1 MDAKDW
7 NSRYDQTDL
16 MWSQGPNQWIEQVT
30 ANLPPGR
37 ALDLAAGEGRNAIWL
52 ADRGWE
58 ATALD
63 FSAVALDRASR
74 IASERLGDG
83 AARFSTRCED
93 LFSYSP
99 ELRAYDLVIVVYLQV
114 AANQRTRVLRAAA
127 EAVAPGGTL
136 VVTAHDPEN
145 ALRGHGGPQ
154 DPAVLY
160 SAADVSTDI
169 DGAGLTV
176 QRAELVTRVVTTPD
190 GEREALDCLVV
201 ATRPRI

>member
-7 NSRYDQTDL
+7 DSRYDQTDL

-30 ANLPPGR
+30 AELPPGK

-52 ADRGWE
+52 ASRGWE

-63 FSAVALDRASR
+63 FSAVALERASR
-74 IASERLGDG
+74 IASERLGEG
-83 AARFSTRCED
+83 APRFSTKCED
-93 LFSYSP
+93 LFTYSP
-99 ELRAYDLVIVVYLQV
+99 DPRAYDLVIVVYLQV
-114 AANQRTRVLRAAA
+114 AANQRTRVMRAAA

-136 VVTAHDPEN
+136 VVTAHDTEN
-145 ALRGHGGPQ
+145 AAAGHGGPQ

-160 SAADVSTDI
+160 SAADVTADI

-201 ATRPRI
+201 ATRPIR

>member
-7 NSRYDQTDL
+7 DSRYDQTDL

-30 ANLPPGR
+30 AELPPGK

-52 ADRGWE
+52 ASRGWE

-63 FSAVALDRASR
+63 FSAVALERAAR

-83 AARFSTRCED
+83 ATRFTTQCED
-93 LFSYSP
+93 LFTYSP
-99 ELRAYDLVIVVYLQV
+99 DPRAYDLVIVVYLQV
-114 AANQRTRVLRAAA
+114 AANQRTRVMRAAA

-136 VVTAHDPEN
+136 VVTAHDTEN
-145 ALRGHGGPQ
+145 AAAGHGGPQ

-160 SAADVSTDI
+160 SSADVTADI

-201 ATRPRI
+201 ATRPIR

>member
-7 NSRYDQTDL
+7 DSRYDQTDL

-30 ANLPPGR
+30 AELPPGK

-52 ADRGWE
+52 ASRGWE

-63 FSAVALDRASR
+63 FSAVALERAAR

-83 AARFSTRCED
+83 ATRVTTQCED
-93 LFSYSP
+93 LFTYSP
-99 ELRAYDLVIVVYLQV
+99 EPRAYDLVIVVYLQV
-114 AANQRTRVLRAAA
+114 AANQRTRVMRAAA

-136 VVTAHDPEN
+136 VVTAHDTEN
-145 ALRGHGGPQ
+145 AARGHGGPQ

-160 SAADVSTDI
+160 AAAGVTAGI
-169 DGAGLTV
+169 EGAGLTV
-176 QRAELVTRVVTTPD
+176 QRAELVARVFTTPD
-190 GEREALDCLVV
+190 GEREALACLVV
-201 ATRPRI
+201 ATRPVY

>member
-7 NSRYDQTDL
+7 DSRYDQTDL

-30 ANLPPGR
+30 AELPPGM

-52 ADRGWE
+52 ASRGWE

-63 FSAVALDRASR
+63 FSTVALERAAR

-83 AARFSTRCED
+83 ATRFTTQCED
-93 LFSYSP
+93 LFTYSP
-99 ELRAYDLVIVVYLQV
+99 DPRAYDLVIVVYLQV
-114 AANQRTRVLRAAA
+114 AANQRTRVMRAAA

-136 VVTAHDPEN
+136 VVTAHDTEN
-145 ALRGHGGPQ
+145 AAAGHGGPQ

-160 SAADVSTDI
+160 SAADVTADI

-201 ATRPRI
+201 ATRPMN

>member
-7 NSRYDQTDL
+7 DSRYDQTDL

-30 ANLPPGR
+30 AELPPGK

-52 ADRGWE
+52 ASRGWE

-63 FSAVALDRASR
+63 FSAVALERAAR

-83 AARFSTRCED
+83 AARFSTQCED
-93 LFSYSP
+93 LFTYSP
-99 ELRAYDLVIVVYLQV
+99 DPRAYDLVIVVYLQV

-127 EAVAPGGTL
+127 EAVAPGGML
-136 VVTAHDPEN
+136 VVTAHDTEN
-145 ALRGHGGPQ
+145 AARGHGGPQ

-160 SAADVSTDI
+160 SAGDVTVDI
-169 DGAGLTV
+169 DGSGLSV

-201 ATRPRI
+201 ATRPMN

>member
-7 NSRYDQTDL
+7 DSRYEQTDL

-30 ANLPPGR
+30 AELPPGK

-52 ADRGWE
+52 ASRGWE

-83 AARFSTRCED
+83 AARFSTLCED
-93 LFSYSP
+93 LFTYTP
-99 ELRAYDLVIVVYLQV
+99 QPGAYDLVIVVYLQV
-114 AANQRTRVLRAAA
+114 AADQRTRVLRAAA

-136 VVTAHDPEN
+136 VVTAHDTAN
-145 ALRGHGGPQ
+145 ATRGYGGPQ

-160 SAADVSTDI
+160 SAGDVTADI
-169 DGAGLTV
+169 DGAGLMV
-176 QRAELVTRVVTTPD
+176 LRAELVTRVVTTPD
-190 GEREALDCLVV
+190 GDREALDCLVV
-201 ATRPRI
+201 ATRPAS

>member
-52 ADRGWE
+52 AGRGWE

-99 ELRAYDLVIVVYLQV
+99 ELQAYDLVIVVYLQV
-114 AANQRTRVLRAAA
+114 ADNQRTRVLRAAA
-127 EAVAPGGTL
+127 DAVAPGGTL
-136 VVTAHDPEN
+136 VVTAHDTEN
-145 ALRGHGGPQ
+145 AIRGHGGPQ

-160 SAADVSTDI
+160 SAADVSADI

>member
-7 NSRYDQTDL
+7 DSRYDQTDL

-30 ANLPPGR
+30 AELPPGK

-52 ADRGWE
+52 ASRGWE

-63 FSAVALDRASR
+63 FSAVALERAAR

-83 AARFSTRCED
+83 AARFTTQCED
-93 LFSYSP
+93 LFTYSP
-99 ELRAYDLVIVVYLQV
+99 EPRAYDLVIVVYLLV
-114 AANQRTRVLRAAA
+114 AADQRTRVLRAAA

-136 VVTAHDPEN
+136 VVTAHDTEN
-145 ALRGHGGPQ
+145 ATRGHGGPP

-160 SAADVSTDI
+160 SAADVTADI

-176 QRAELVTRVVTTPD
+176 QRAELVTRVVTTAD

-201 ATRPRI
+201 ATRPLR